1 MNMKLWTITFLATL
15 VLIFPQY
22 ALGKSMHSG
31 GHKKYFKLSGL
42 VYNKMDT
49 DIGLEPLP
57 NSATVDALLNRDLS
71 FDTGTGFTMA
81 YGFQTDKH
89 LNTEIEFTGRWESLD
104 QLLTP
109 AGNFPAMG
117 DLRSFS
123 FMLNIPWMFHN
134 RSRWTPYAGAGIG
147 MNWQRGDL
155 GALAD
160 GSMPASEGEELTVAY
175 QILAGVGY
183 ALNRSWELVLGYRF
197 FGTIDAQL
205 GLLQLQNKSHN
216 IEFGVRWYLPEK
228 IKRSPKVKKK
238 RRRKSGKSSKTGRV
252 KKMRQ

>member
-1 MNMKLWTITFLATL
+1 MKLRALTFIVALAL
-15 VLIFPQY
+15 MLPQQ
-22 ALGKSMHSG
+22 ALGKSRSSG
-31 GHKKYFKLSGL
+31 VNKQYFKLSGL
-42 VYNKMDT
+42 AYSKMDS
-49 DIGLEPLP
+49 DIGLEPQP
-57 NSATVDALLNRDLS
+57 NSATVLAILNRELS
-71 FDTGTGFTMA
+71 FETGTGFTAA

-104 QLLTP
+104 QLHTP
-109 AGNFPAMG
+109 AGDFPATG

-134 RSRWTPYAGAGIG
+134 RTRLTPYAGAGIG

-155 GALAD
+155 AALAD
-160 GSMPASEGEELTVAY
+160 GSAPASKGEQLTVAY

-197 FGTIDAQL
+197 FGTIDAAL
-205 GLLQLQNKSHN
+205 GQLQLQNKSHN
-216 IEFGVRWYLPEK
+216 IELGVRWYLPEK

-238 RRRKSGKSSKTGRV
+238 RRRKSSKSSKTSPKR
-252 KKMRQ
+252 KSQR